1 MTEIDRYKNAIADK
15 KELLI
20 SKIDKRNYLS
30 EEITKLQIDLLK
42 MQKKL
47 NVR

>member
-20 SKIDKRNYLS
+20 SKIDKRNALS

-47 NVR
+47 NGR